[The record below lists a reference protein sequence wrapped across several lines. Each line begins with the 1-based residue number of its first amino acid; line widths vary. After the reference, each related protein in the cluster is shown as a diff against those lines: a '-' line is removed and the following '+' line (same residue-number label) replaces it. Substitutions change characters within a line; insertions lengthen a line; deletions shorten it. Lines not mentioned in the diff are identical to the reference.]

1 MVKYIKNRILLA
13 QSPAN
18 LSLEFQAV
26 SSSSLGVTFAGCPD
40 TSSDACLLR
49 GLAIH
54 FPSLLYSWDIWYSKI
69 FVKCNKEMG
78 VLMDV
83 SPQVSPGR
91 QTRAMHRGDPFSAN
105 SRILV
110 QVQNMGYVNISER
123 EDGYGSLISES
134 ESQSSNLR
142 ETISGA

>member
-1 MVKYIKNRILLA
+1 MAKYIKNRILLA

-18 LSLEFQAV
+18 VSLVFQAV
-26 SSSSLGVTFAGCPD
+26 SSSGPGVTFAGCPD

-91 QTRAMHRGDPFSAN
+91 QTRAMHSADPFSAN

-123 EDGYGSLISES
+123 EDGDGSLFQ
-134 ESQSSNLR
+134 SQRVKVL
-142 ETISGA
+142 T

>member
-1 MVKYIKNRILLA
+1 MVKYIKTRFLLA
-13 QSPAN
+13 QISSQ
-18 LSLEFQAV
+18 LVFGFLAV

-91 QTRAMHRGDPFSAN
+91 QTRVMHRADPSFCK
-105 SRILV
+105 
-110 QVQNMGYVNISER
+110 
-123 EDGYGSLISES
+123 
-134 ESQSSNLR
+134 
-142 ETISGA
+142 

>member
-1 MVKYIKNRILLA
+1 MVKYIKTRFLLA
-13 QSPAN
+13 QISSQ
-18 LSLEFQAV
+18 LVFGFLAV

-91 QTRAMHRGDPFSAN
+91 QTRAMHSADPFSAN
-105 SRILV
+105 SPSWFKFKTWVMSIFQREKMEMV
-110 QVQNMGYVNISER
+110 QYYQ
-123 EDGYGSLISES
+123 
-134 ESQSSNLR
+134 SQRVKVL
-142 ETISGA
+142 T

>member
-1 MVKYIKNRILLA
+1 MVKYIKTRFLLA
-13 QSPAN
+13 QISSQ
-18 LSLEFQAV
+18 LVFGFWAV

-54 FPSLLYSWDIWYSKI
+54 FPSLLYSWDISYSKI

-91 QTRAMHRGDPFSAN
+91 QTRAMHSADPFSAN
-105 SRILV
+105 SRILI
-110 QVQNMGYVNISER
+110 QVQNMVRSIFQR
-123 EDGYGSLISES
+123 EKKEMVHYFQ
-134 ESQSSNLR
+134 SQRVKVL
-142 ETISGA
+142 T

>member
-1 MVKYIKNRILLA
+1 MAKYIKNRILLA

-18 LSLEFQAV
+18 VSLGFQAV

-91 QTRAMHRGDPFSAN
+91 QTRAMHSADPFSAN

-123 EDGYGSLISES
+123 EEGDGSLFSES
-134 ESQSSNLR
+134 NVLSSDMR
-142 ETISGA
+142 ETMSRA

>member
-1 MVKYIKNRILLA
+1 MAKYIKNRILLA

-18 LSLEFQAV
+18 VSFGFQAV
-26 SSSSLGVTFAGCPD
+26 SASSLGVTFAGCPD

-91 QTRAMHRGDPFSAN
+91 QTRVMHRADPFFCK
-105 SRILV
+105 
-110 QVQNMGYVNISER
+110 
-123 EDGYGSLISES
+123 
-134 ESQSSNLR
+134 
-142 ETISGA
+142 